1 MNIYKIAD
9 EFIRDQGIKLPF
21 IVTYYNIDSRNSREV
36 GIAGKVGKVGKIGK
50 VRKIEKIR
58 KEGK

>member
-9 EFIRDQGIKLPF
+9 EFIRDQGVKLPF
-21 IVTYYNIDSRNSREV
+21 IVIYYNIDSRNSREV

-50 VRKIEKIR
+50 VRKI
-58 KEGK
+58 